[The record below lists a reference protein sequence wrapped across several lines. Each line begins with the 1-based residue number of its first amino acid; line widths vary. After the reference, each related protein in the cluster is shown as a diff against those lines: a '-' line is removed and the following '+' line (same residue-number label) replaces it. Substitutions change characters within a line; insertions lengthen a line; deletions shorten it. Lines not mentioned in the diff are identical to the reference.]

1 MFYQKLKPFIE
12 EFETKK
18 LKLKRGQ
25 IIYHQGDNPNEIYLV
40 DSGIIGLFHISETGK
55 ETFLRVFKKDSIFGH
70 RSFFAESP
78 YHATSVALTD
88 CEITVVPKSTCDEI
102 CSKQPALLK
111 EVTKLISRSLA
122 DAELRLS
129 GLLDKS
135 ANMRITESLIF
146 FKLKYPEKVWTR
158 KEIADFSG
166 STYETVTRVMTEL
179 DSHGLIHKE
188 GRDFTIE
195 NTEELLNFYTS

>member
-1 MFYQKLKPFIE
+1 MFYQQLKPFIKDL
-12 EFETKK
+12 ETRSI
-18 LKLKRGQ
+18 KLKRGQ
-25 IIYHQGDNPNEIYLV
+25 IIYHQGDEPKEIYLV

-70 RSFFAESP
+70 RSFFAESA
-78 YHATSVALTD
+78 YHATSVALTE
-88 CEITVVPKSTCDEI
+88 CEITIIPKEACDEI
-102 CSKQPALLK
+102 CAKNPVLLK
-111 EVTKLISRSLA
+111 ELTKQISRSLA

-135 ANMRITESLIF
+135 ANKRIAESLIY

-179 DSHGLIHKE
+179 NAQNLITKE
-188 GRDFTIE
+188 GRDFSIIDTDS
-195 NTEELLNFYTS
+195 LLNYYS